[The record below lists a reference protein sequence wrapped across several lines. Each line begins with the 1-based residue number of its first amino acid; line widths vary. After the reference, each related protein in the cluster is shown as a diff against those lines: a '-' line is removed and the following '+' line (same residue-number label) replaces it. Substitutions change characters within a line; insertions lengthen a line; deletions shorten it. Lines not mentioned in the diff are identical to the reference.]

1 MSTID
6 STNIISFSSGVL
18 NEQKCK
24 TIILPSDNNKKEFT
38 PLRIENAQSASPS
51 TFITANGIGVLNV
64 QMCNNKKDKKDRVV
78 TRDKKWTLCDTDYNP
93 ELQLNIMKES
103 DHSNSVYNLMCCEIK
118 RKISGYKS
126 QDHKKNKYSE
136 HDFIDMDFIKTTL
149 IEKELKCY
157 YCCQSVQILY
167 KSVREPRQWSVE
179 RMDNKHGHNKN
190 NITIACLECN
200 LKRKTMYHERFR
212 FTKQLIVSKLDG

>member
-38 PLRIENAQSASPS
+38 PSPS

-149 IEKELKCY
+149 IIKFL
-157 YCCQSVQILY
+157 
-167 KSVREPRQWSVE
+167 
-179 RMDNKHGHNKN
+179 
-190 NITIACLECN
+190 
-200 LKRKTMYHERFR
+200 
-212 FTKQLIVSKLDG
+212 